1 MILCDSGVRP
11 GCRWQLH
18 RKNRANG
25 AEALG
30 GGVYFWAS
38 RRQLTPVNF
47 PKIKKAIRSEFD

>member
-11 GCRWQLH
+11 AAAQKEPGERSGDPGW
-18 RKNRANG
+18 
-25 AEALG
+25 
-30 GGVYFWAS
+30 GVYFRAS

>member
-11 GCRWQLH
+11 GCRWQPH

-30 GGVYFWAS
+30 GGCISGRAAANS
-38 RRQLTPVNF
+38 P
-47 PKIKKAIRSEFD
+47 P